1 MTEKSVIVKNDA
13 GIHCRPS
20 SEIMMVVQQYS
31 GCSFH
36 LTTNSGDSD
45 MSSILSLIGLG
56 LAKGDPVTLK
66 VEGANEQE
74 ACEKVADLFEYEF
87 DFPQK

>member
-1 MTEKSVIVKNDA
+1 MTEKSVIVKNKA

-20 SEIMMVVQQYS
+20 SEIMMMVQRYPD
-31 GCSFH
+31 CSFH
-36 LTTNSGDSD
+36 LSSSNGETDIA
-45 MSSILSLIGLG
+45 SILSLIGLG
-56 LAKGDPVTLK
+56 LAKGDSVTLK

-74 ACEKVADLFEYEF
+74 ACEKVAALFEYEF